1 LRVYYFCNTGTVT
14 NVATGDGIDGGAIT
28 STGTICVD
36 STVIRTTGDQSMAG
50 TKTFTGQI
58 DLADDVT
65 ANFGDGADLSIYHNG
80 TSSFID
86 NDKNHICIRNNVD
99 GDDGGNIY
107 LMPHDNENGI
117 IINDDSTVVLYNNNS
132 VKFCTCS
139 SGSRTTGTHCAST
152 CLRSPAVCG
161 TTSVCGGTA
170 CFSCAGIGTSAG
182 CSACLIVGGAA
193 ACGCSCGTPSII
205 ACNDVNIC
213 GTLCKASGYFDIVH
227 PLPTL
232 SASKRL
238 RHSFVEAPQAD
249 NIYSGV
255 VELTAGKATVNID
268 NKHDMTSGTLTALNR
283 CFRTFTTNE
292 TNWDPVRGSVSG
304 NMLTVESCVADSTAT
319 VSWMVLGERHDPHMC
334 NNSTTDEDG
343 RVRAEYDNP
352 E

>member
-1 LRVYYFCNTGTVT
+1 
-14 NVATGDGIDGGAIT
+14 
-28 STGTICVD
+28 
-36 STVIRTTGDQSMAG
+36 M
-50 TKTFTGQI
+50 
-58 DLADDVT
+58 
-65 ANFGDGADLSIYHNG
+65 
-80 TSSFID
+80 
-86 NDKNHICIRNNVD
+86 
-99 GDDGGNIY
+99 
-107 LMPHDNENGI
+107 
-117 IINDDSTVVLYNNNS
+117 
-132 VKFCTCS
+132 
-139 SGSRTTGTHCAST
+139 
-152 CLRSPAVCG
+152 
-161 TTSVCGGTA
+161 
-170 CFSCAGIGTSAG
+170 
-182 CSACLIVGGAA
+182 
-193 ACGCSCGTPSII
+193 
-205 ACNDVNIC
+205 
-213 GTLCKASGYFDIVH
+213 CKASGYFDIVH

-343 RVRAEYDNP
+343 RVRAEYNKP